1 MGMRFRKSIKIG
13 KYLRLNISK
22 SGISASIGKQGAT
35 INVGG
40 KGTYL
45 NLSPSLVG
53 VKGTGVSYRQRLTG
67 GYGNILELITGQV
80 ANKNNK
86 KEAAKQIED
95 KANVELVNVDDV
107 DKYNEILETNINL
120 HKYAD
125 NLISEDALKKRID
138 DFEDAESKEVYQMAI
153 HGDEDTIESLV
164 GAFFNNLNLNYDV
177 KADFE
182 LEDEILYIDLDLP
195 EIEDFANQYPT
206 LDKNKTVIKKKTN
219 AMLKEEY
226 ARSVLSLS
234 IFLAANIF
242 NMTSYIE
249 KIIISAYTSL
259 RDKNGDLK
267 DTYLYSVKYTRDI
280 FANTD
285 LSKIDDPYKFLLQ
298 FENRINMSANYSF
311 KAITPYEMASIEK
324 TNALIDEAVEGLKG
338 LGYKAKDINVILPE
352 LKKLDLKTSGEY
364 IKKALKML
372 KND

>member
-1 MGMRFRKSIKIG
+1 MEITVNGIKCVG
-13 KYLRLNISK
+13 TTEECVKF
-22 SGISASIGKQGAT
+22 AT
-35 INVGG
+35 MM
-40 KGTYL
+40 
-45 NLSPSLVG
+45 
-53 VKGTGVSYRQRLTG
+53 
-67 GYGNILELITGQV
+67 
-80 ANKNNK
+80 NNDAPIK
-86 KEAAKQIED
+86 
-95 KANVELVNVDDV
+95 
-107 DKYNEILETNINL
+107 
-120 HKYAD
+120 D
-125 NLISEDALKKRID
+125 N
-138 DFEDAESKEVYQMAI
+138 EVY
-153 HGDEDTIESLV
+153 E
-164 GAFFNNLNLNYDV
+164 
-177 KADFE
+177 
-182 LEDEILYIDLDLP
+182 YIDLDLP

-338 LGYKAKDINVILPE
+338 LGYKVKDINVILPE

>member
-138 DFEDAESKEVYQMAI
+138 DFEDAESKEVYQKAI
-153 HGDEDTIESLV
+153 KQFAGCNKNHRELDIFGIKNARKEAVKISDNHINKS
-164 GAFFNNLNLNYDV
+164 V
-177 KADFE
+177 KAQKIAKKHIKNQTGNKSDYHTV
-182 LEDEILYIDLDLP
+182 L
-195 EIEDFANQYPT
+195 FASHKTETCCDNQ
-206 LDKNKTVIKKKTN
+206 
-219 AMLKEEY
+219 E
-226 ARSVLSLS
+226 
-234 IFLAANIF
+234 NI
-242 NMTSYIE
+242 
-249 KIIISAYTSL
+249 
-259 RDKNGDLK
+259 G
-267 DTYLYSVKYTRDI
+267 
-280 FANTD
+280 
-285 LSKIDDPYKFLLQ
+285 
-298 FENRINMSANYSF
+298 
-311 KAITPYEMASIEK
+311 
-324 TNALIDEAVEGLKG
+324 
-338 LGYKAKDINVILPE
+338 
-352 LKKLDLKTSGEY
+352 
-364 IKKALKML
+364 
-372 KND
+372 